1 VAVEFVLR
9 FRDNQ
14 GRRGRGDQLLTQGGE
29 AVSTETEALDA
40 YSRIV
45 TSVAERVGP
54 AVVNVN
60 AVHEAKLRTR
70 SGELRTGE
78 RSGAGSGVAIAPDG
92 YILTNS
98 HVVSGASRIV
108 AATNDE
114 QEFAAELVGEDS
126 HTDLA
131 VIRVAHD
138 GLATAPLGSSDALRV
153 GQLVVAI
160 GNPLGFQCTVTAGV
174 ISALGRAFRTR
185 SGRLIENVIQ
195 TDAALNPGNSGGP
208 LCDAS
213 SRVIG
218 INTAVIANAQGLCF
232 AIPSSTATRIVGQ
245 LISRGHVMRG
255 WLGIAG
261 HTWQL
266 PPALRRTLGDDRRSA
281 VLVAEVVPDGP
292 AARAGLKPRD
302 AVIALGGRDV
312 ASVDDLHRFLDEHP
326 TGSFPLK
333 VLRQGELVELAVQ
346 PTVPP
351 P

>member
-1 VAVEFVLR
+1 MTAEV
-9 FRDNQ
+9 
-14 GRRGRGDQLLTQGGE
+14 E
-29 AVSTETEALDA
+29 AVDA
-40 YSRIV
+40 YSRVV

-54 AVVNVN
+54 AVVNVG
-60 AVHEAKLRTR
+60 VTHVLRAKTRAGEPRT
-70 SGELRTGE
+70 SE
-78 RSGAGSGVAIAPDG
+78 RSGAGSGVVITPDG

-108 AATNDE
+108 AATGDGRE
-114 QEFAAELVGEDS
+114 LAAELVGEDP

-138 GLATAPLGSSDALRV
+138 GLVSAPLAASDTLRV

-160 GNPLGFQCTVTAGV
+160 GNPLGFQFTVTAGV

-213 SRVIG
+213 CRVIG

-232 AIPSSTATRIVGQ
+232 AIPSSTATRIAGQ
-245 LISRGHVMRG
+245 LISKGRVMRG

-261 HTWQL
+261 ATWKL
-266 PPALRRTLGDDRRSA
+266 PPPLRRLTGDGRGTA
-281 VLVAEVVPDGP
+281 VLVVEAVPDGP
-292 AARAGLKPRD
+292 AARAGLLPRD
-302 AVIALGGRDV
+302 VVVSIGDREV

-326 TGSFPLK
+326 SGRFGLK
-333 VLRQGELVELAVQ
+333 AVRGAEPAELTVELGE
-346 PTVPP
+346 PP
-351 P
+351 G